1 MTCHIVFT
9 SFCATAFLLFCAF
22 LAAEVQGE
30 RGKGGRT
37 RRKFFLAKKKEKM
50 NKKQS

>member
-1 MTCHIVFT
+1 MFA

-22 LAAEVQGE
+22 LPAEVHRE

-37 RRKFFLAKKKEKM
+37 RRKFSLAKKKEKL